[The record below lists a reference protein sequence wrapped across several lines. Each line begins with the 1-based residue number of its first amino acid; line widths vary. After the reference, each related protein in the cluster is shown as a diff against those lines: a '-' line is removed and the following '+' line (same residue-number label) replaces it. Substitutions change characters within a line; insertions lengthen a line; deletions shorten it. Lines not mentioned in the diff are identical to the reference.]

1 MLNLDLNGWLLRIK
15 NPKIPADEASLYSL
29 CKLYSQ
35 HALAYTTGSIWSTL
49 ELHGNHSVNELKQ
62 HCDIHLVFL
71 EGGILAQLHKKPTI
85 PRLLSVT
92 SATDL
97 LTART
102 SESKVV
108 SIVKMT
114 STQLLPE
121 QGTDTTQDHTY
132 ASPVPQIRSD
142 VLSEPPVTD
151 QKREQRQPSD
161 DHNYAELSDVAT
173 EPYEHDS
180 DSQDDIVTTGGKV
193 IISSSDKVEISV
205 EYQCENTLPEA
216 TKECTTTSM
225 TGSVHSESSKCAL
238 NGSGN
243 VLDETNN
250 INNSTNELPGDTT
263 PSGDMIPDETGNK
276 SVISDTTDQNKTT
289 SDVLPDDTI
298 SENKML
304 SDETENNDTVNSDVV
319 PDDTISVNKVL
330 SDEMENNDT
339 VNTGEQ

>member
-15 NPKIPADEASLYSL
+15 NPKIPADKASLYSL
-29 CKLYSQ
+29 CQLYSQ

-49 ELHGNHSVNELKQ
+49 ELHGNHSINELKQ

-92 SATDL
+92 STTDL
-97 LTART
+97 LMART

-114 STQLLPE
+114 STPLLPE

-132 ASPVPQIRSD
+132 ASPVPQICSD

-151 QKREQRQPSD
+151 KKREQHPPSD
-161 DHNYAELSDVAT
+161 DHKYAELSDVAT
-173 EPYEHDS
+173 EPYKHDS

-250 INNSTNELPGDTT
+250 INNSTNELPDDTT

-276 SVISDTTDQNKTT
+276 SVISDTTDQNKKP
-289 SDVLPDDTI
+289 VMCYQTI
-298 SENKML
+298 PLVKIKCYQTKQKIMIL
-304 SDETENNDTVNSDVV
+304 LTVMWYQ
-319 PDDTISVNKVL
+319 TIPLV
-330 SDEMENNDT
+330 
-339 VNTGEQ
+339 